1 MQLTLK
7 TKKIISFFRLK
18 MGIDLLKAPCFSCP
32 IEKRG
37 YPCLDPKSC
46 DLLLKWLDKVG
57 EKS

>member
-1 MQLTLK
+1 
-7 TKKIISFFRLK
+7 